1 MATIFKLDVESFVD
15 SEVFKEVTAKVAQ
28 HLPVLTL
35 SFNRA
40 RKAAK
45 AINDESKNQ
54 QQMITAK
61 CEQIGRGDFKTFLD
75 SCTELR

>member
-15 SEVFKEVTAKVAQ
+15 SDVFKEVTLKVAQ

-45 AINDESKNQ
+45 AINDESKN
-54 QQMITAK
+54 
-61 CEQIGRGDFKTFLD
+61 
-75 SCTELR
+75 

>member
-15 SEVFKEVTAKVAQ
+15 SEVFKEVSAKVAQ
-28 HLPVLTL
+28 HLPVMTF

-45 AINDESKNQ
+45 TINDESKNE
-54 QQMITAK
+54 QQMIIAK
-61 CEQIGRGDFKTFLD
+61 C
-75 SCTELR
+75 

>member
-15 SEVFKEVTAKVAQ
+15 SEVFKEVSAKVAQ

-45 AINDESKNQ
+45 AINDESKN
-54 QQMITAK
+54 
-61 CEQIGRGDFKTFLD
+61 
-75 SCTELR
+75 